1 MLFFSFYVY
10 NINVKTILVDY
21 NNPTNQ
27 FESLSLCLGYFDG
40 VHLGHQALIK
50 FARKVAK
57 NPLGLLTFSNPIS
70 TFVDNGKN
78 EEVLTSLDDRFKIID
93 RFGVDYYFVLQID
106 KQFTELSDLDFIEIL
121 KKMNVKEI
129 FVGQDFR
136 YGKKASGTIQTLK
149 KYFEVHVIDIKN
161 INGEKIATS
170 KISNLL
176 LEGKVKEANDLLGHN
191 YSIVGSLVSGTHIGT
206 KLGFPTLN
214 LKLSDNYL
222 LPKFGVYKTI
232 CYVDNVPHVSIT
244 NIGVKPTIGDD
255 FKPGVEVHLK
265 DCKEE
270 IKGDVIVVEFLRFI
284 RPEMKFS
291 SLEELRAQISKDIKE
306 VF

>member
-1 MLFFSFYVY
+1 ML
-10 NINVKTILVDY
+10 NVKTILVDY
-21 NNPTNQ
+21 NNPTKQ
-27 FESLSLCLGYFDG
+27 FDSLSLCLGYFDG
-40 VHLGHQALIK
+40 VHLGHQSLIK
-50 FARKVAK
+50 VAREKAK
-57 NPLGLLTFSNPIS
+57 YQLGLLTFSKPIS

-78 EEVLTSLDDRFKIID
+78 KEVLTSLDDRFKIIN

-106 KQFTELSDLDFIEIL
+106 KHFTELSDLDFIKIL
-121 KKMNVKEI
+121 EKMNVKEV

-136 YGKKASGTIQTLK
+136 YGKKAFGTIETLK
-149 KYFEVHVIDIKN
+149 KHFDVHVVDIEN
-161 INGEKIATS
+161 VNDEKISSS

-176 LEGKVKEANDLLGHN
+176 LDGHIEEANDLLGHN

-214 LKLSDNYL
+214 LKLSDNYV

-244 NIGVKPTIGDD
+244 NIGVKPTIGSD

-270 IKGDVIVVEFLRFI
+270 VHGDVISVEFLKFI
-284 RPEMKFS
+284 RPEKKFS
-291 SLEELRAQISKDIKE
+291 SLEELKAQISKDIKE